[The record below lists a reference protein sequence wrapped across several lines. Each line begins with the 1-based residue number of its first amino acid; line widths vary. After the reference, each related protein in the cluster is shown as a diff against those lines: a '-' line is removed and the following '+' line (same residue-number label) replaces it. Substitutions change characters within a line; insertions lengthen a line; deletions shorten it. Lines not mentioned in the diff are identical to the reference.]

1 MAEEENSN
9 KDFSAVQAVHRL
21 KKWHKY
27 FTNIKNNNLSDIHS
41 DFVIGILQILTKL
54 IEFYNK
60 NNFSLPIYYVTII
73 EEKIKIINSLQEKE
87 LYSKINPILTFIFEQ
102 LLSLKNILHLDCI
115 ELDNDNI
122 SRQIEVAQENLDS
135 SSNILKF
142 AKLKGL
148 AGEFERQYK
157 KYNKERILW
166 FLISLTVLISIL
178 YKSFIFDLKYT
189 SCSVIVMYVSLIIF
203 SALYLNDTLL
213 YDFIKALNP
222 DYLNNIKNIETKQ
235 KEYFQLNNRIKW
247 LFFFLSL
254 CILLYYYVV
263 ENNITPLKLFQISDK
278 AGNNLNTWQD
288 IIPHLFIYIPLIWLL
303 WFSIKQYHYTTKIMD
318 AYKFKMALS
327 LAYNEYKNE
336 CSIQKS
342 NEKENIEYLLR
353 GVLQVISEDPT
364 KRDFKDTHMPWS
376 EIKDVVR
383 IFKSGK

>member
-1 MAEEENSN
+1 MSEKQNSN
-9 KDFSAVQAVHRL
+9 KDFSNIHAVFFLQQWKDDL
-21 KKWHKY
+21 
-27 FTNIKNNNLSDIHS
+27 NEIKNNNPPNINS
-41 DFVIGILQILTKL
+41 DFITGTLSLLTDM
-54 IEFYNK
+54 ITFYGK
-60 NNFSLPIYYVTII
+60 HTYTMPSYYVTTI
-73 EEKIKIINSLQEKE
+73 EEKIKSINTFQQERT
-87 LYSKINPILTFIFEQ
+87 YDKINPAIIFIFEQ
-102 LLSLKNILHLDCI
+102 LLSLKNILHLDYI
-115 ELDNDNI
+115 EFGNNDI
-122 SRQIEVAQENLDS
+122 SRKIEIAQENLDS

-376 EIKDVVR
+376 EVKE
-383 IFKSGK
+383 IFNIVSKNK